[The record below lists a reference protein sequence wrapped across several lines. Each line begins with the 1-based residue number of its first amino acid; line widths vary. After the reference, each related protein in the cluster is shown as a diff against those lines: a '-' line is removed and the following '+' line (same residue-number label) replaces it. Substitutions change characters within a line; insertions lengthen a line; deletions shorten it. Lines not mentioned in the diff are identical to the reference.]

1 MLNELSKIHY
11 KWVEEMNWTGGPILS
26 RLSLIGS
33 EIGEASD
40 ECRLK
45 ELTDDFKLE
54 VSDIVLRSVAL
65 MEEFDIQVDDINIV
79 EIIEKHHSKF
89 EGLTNLESMSV
100 FYEKLGSIIKKQRKS
115 KKIWKGLKTLIE
127 YSYLVA
133 DINGFDLNK
142 IIEVKIKKNNKRGNK
157 DRII

>member
-1 MLNELSKIHY
+1 MLNKLSKTHY
-11 KWVEEMNWTGGPILS
+11 KWVKEMNWTGGPILS

-40 ECRLK
+40 ECRL
-45 ELTDDFKLE
+45 EALTDDFKLE
-54 VSDIVLRSVAL
+54 VSDIVLRSIAL

-79 EIIEKHHSKF
+79 EVIEKHHSKF
-89 EGLTNLESMSV
+89 EGLTNLDSMAI
-100 FYEKLGSIIKKQRKS
+100 FYEKLGSVIKKHRKN

-133 DINGFDLNK
+133 DINDFDLNE
-142 IIEVKIKKNNKRGNK
+142 IIEIKIKKNNKRGNK